1 MGPPF
6 LHFLKAT
13 LFSSTESLP
22 VVWLPSIY
30 LYSYNSGVRKENYF
44 HISNSLNASRFVAKA
59 LLDLNALF
67 LHIWMPTRRLC
78 RPGYRG
84 WNPSVMHMGKWEG
97 WGCVRVIH
105 HPPSMSPPPAGTQ
118 PMVSQSLRPDSWPS
132 VPRGAIYAL
141 GSEGISRGLLF
152 ALTCKF

>member
-1 MGPPF
+1 MNTHVHNAGQVGMGRERKKTSRAGMSFNKLPSASDKTGPPF

-30 LYSYNSGVRKENYF
+30 LYSYNAGVRKENYF

-67 LHIWMPTRRLC
+67 LHI
-78 RPGYRG
+78 
-84 WNPSVMHMGKWEG
+84 
-97 WGCVRVIH
+97 
-105 HPPSMSPPPAGTQ
+105 
-118 PMVSQSLRPDSWPS
+118 
-132 VPRGAIYAL
+132 
-141 GSEGISRGLLF
+141 
-152 ALTCKF
+152 